1 MRLRR
6 GAPVKKVSGL
16 ALQTGQGAGYREH
29 MHTCRKCLLLFTCAA
44 RDADLQ
50 TGTCGMCELSI
61 RAWRI
66 ALIVAGILLIIIVV
80 ILILRRRY

>member
-1 MRLRR
+1 MRLRA

-16 ALQTGQGAGYREH
+16 ASLTGQGAGYREH

-44 RDADLQ
+44 EDADLQ

-66 ALIVAGILLIIIVV
+66 ALTLSGILLIIAV
-80 ILILRRRY
+80 LIIIFRRK